1 MNLTNS
7 TAPTYIVTALC
18 AALFYYIPLS
28 YADESITLA
37 LGEQKSLP
45 ASIGSRF
52 SIGNPEVI
60 SVRSTQLGEGKTVLL
75 VKAKQQGYSDLLVI
89 NSDGQEISHGFR
101 VVSKKQ
107 GATLRDVQTAL
118 KSARGLEVLPQ
129 GDAWIVRGESKNL
142 ADHNLLSAFQKGG
155 KRNVQDLTTISDSA
169 RREAE
174 KKIISLLKQAGLTH
188 INVRGVGSI
197 IYLEGIAKSQAEKE
211 IAEKLAQKIFHDVQS
226 FIKLPF
232 EQQGILKFKVQILEL
247 MKSKQ
252 SNTGFSWSEGVP
264 GILQLHQLLLKGT
277 ISLEA
282 SLAMLAKQGLAK
294 ILSQPEISVNS
305 SGIAELK
312 VGGEIP
318 IPLRSKNF
326 SGIQWKPYGLSLKI
340 EVPGASNDLARTNI
354 SVEISSLDHANS
366 LEGIPATKVNRMQTV
381 VDISMGKTIFLS
393 GLIQS
398 SMGESVKKLPV
409 LGDIPILG
417 ELFRSKEFQENKS
430 ELVMALTVVRGN

>member
-1 MNLTNS
+1 
-7 TAPTYIVTALC
+7 
-18 AALFYYIPLS
+18 
-28 YADESITLA
+28 
-37 LGEQKSLP
+37 
-45 ASIGSRF
+45 
-52 SIGNPEVI
+52 
-60 SVRSTQLGEGKTVLL
+60 
-75 VKAKQQGYSDLLVI
+75 
-89 NSDGQEISHGFR
+89 
-101 VVSKKQ
+101 
-107 GATLRDVQTAL
+107 
-118 KSARGLEVLPQ
+118 
-129 GDAWIVRGESKNL
+129 
-142 ADHNLLSAFQKGG
+142 
-155 KRNVQDLTTISDSA
+155 
-169 RREAE
+169 
-174 KKIISLLKQAGLTH
+174 
-188 INVRGVGSI
+188 
-197 IYLEGIAKSQAEKE
+197 
-211 IAEKLAQKIFHDVQS
+211 
-226 FIKLPF
+226 
-232 EQQGILKFKVQILEL
+232 